1 MKYAV
6 VLLAEGF
13 EEVEALAPVDLLR
26 RAGVQTKILSV
37 TDSCTVQ
44 GARGISVLADAT
56 LSALNFEQMDL
67 LILPGGYPGYVNLE
81 KSEEVRA
88 LVTRAAKENKQIGAI
103 CAAPTLLGK
112 WGLLKDKKAACY
124 PQMEADLFCKEVSF
138 DPVVEDGN
146 IITSRGAG
154 TALPFA
160 LKLVERLCGEETAKK
175 LAESIVCHE

>member
-26 RAGVQTKILSV
+26 RVGVQTVTLSV
-37 TDSCTVQ
+37 TDSRTVQ
-44 GARGISVLADAT
+44 GARGIPVLADAT
-56 LSALNFEQMDL
+56 LSALDFEQMDL

-81 KSEEVRA
+81 KNEAVRA
-88 LVTRAAKENKQIGAI
+88 VVTRASKENKWIGAI

-112 WGLLKDKKAACY
+112 WGLLKEKKAACY
-124 PQMEADLFCKEVSF
+124 PEMEGDLFCKEVSF
-138 DPVVEDGN
+138 EPVVEDGN

-160 LKLVERLCGEETAKK
+160 LKLVECLCGKETAQK
-175 LAESIVCHE
+175 LAESIVYHE